1 METNSNKNLLP
12 AILVS
17 LLIGLLGGYYY
28 AKPSQSSM
36 THVMPDG
43 TVMNNTMDMA
53 SMMGDMNASLIGKS
67 GDEFDKEFLKQMIVH
82 HQGAVDMAK
91 MVLVSARHD
100 ELKSLAKNII
110 ESQSKEINDMKNWSL
125 NWYNIKN

>member
-91 MVLVSARHD
+91 MVLVSAKHN